1 MRQYTFLG
9 FEIHVRCLIRSDLFK
24 RYFVPF
30 LYPFFMGYAQFSF
43 AQTRYCFMLLYIFV
57 VFNLTHVCLPPMND
71 HPQWILRNK
80 FYSMH
85 IEAHSSEPLVNLKMK
100 RTIPRRFFFPPIKN
114 WYWFISLYQCQLRL
128 HTIEPVD
135 SCLGCFTVII
145 SDCGFSFWPTSVFVF
160 VDPNFWFTSSLVSLP
175 WKKQTMWLFCN

>member
-1 MRQYTFLG
+1 MQLFTVLPSQVYLHIYTS
-9 FEIHVRCLIRSDLFK
+9 CS
-24 RYFVPF
+24 
-30 LYPFFMGYAQFSF
+30 FFS
-43 AQTRYCFMLLYIFV
+43 
-57 VFNLTHVCLPPMND
+57 
-71 HPQWILRNK
+71 
-80 FYSMH
+80 
-85 IEAHSSEPLVNLKMK
+85 
-100 RTIPRRFFFPPIKN
+100 PIKN

-175 WKKQTMWLFCN
+175 WKKHKPCGYSVINCLSIKYSPDSSRFLSYAYLYNTDAAKVLD